1 MVSRLTA
8 YAHGGHTFDSVRH
21 GGHTF
26 DSVRTWWSHV
36 SQRTHMV
43 TCLTAYVHGGH
54 MFDSVRTWWSH
65 VSQRTHMVVTCFTAY
80 VHGGHDSR
88 YPPSKIK
95 PIEGREQEDGRN

>member
-21 GGHTF
+21 GGHT
-26 DSVRTWWSHV
+26 
-36 SQRTHMV
+36 
-43 TCLTAYVHGGH
+43 
-54 MFDSVRTWWSH
+54 FDSVRTWWSH